1 MKRDLFTL
9 SLDLGSEL
17 IIDNFAGGG
26 GTSTGLEQAFGRPVD
41 IAINHDPEA
50 LAMHAANHPHTTHLC
65 ESVWDVDP
73 IKVTNNRPVGLV
85 WLSPDCKH
93 FSKAKGG
100 KPVEKKIRGLAWVT
114 LRWAAKCK
122 PRVIMLENVEEFKT
136 WGPLLIAADG
146 SAKPDPAKKGKT
158 FDSFIRQL
166 RAHGYTVD
174 YREMRGCD
182 HDTPTIRKRFFLVA
196 RRDGITIKWPEP
208 THGAPDSIGVRAG
221 KLLPY
226 RTAAECIDFSLPC
239 PSIFERDRPLAPAT
253 LRRIATG
260 IMRYVVDAADPF
272 IVGQGG
278 PVYGGKPVSAN
289 QPFGT
294 LTTENHRAVVL
305 PTIVP
310 VTHQGGDRTE
320 SIDEPFRTITG
331 AHRGEKALGV
341 ATLVQ
346 VGYGEREGQA
356 PRALNIEKPL
366 GTVVG
371 ESKRALVSAALIHAG
386 VKRWFDKEKLPVEVD
401 IAPFVMTNTTGH
413 PGAGAD
419 MPVPTITAAGNQA
432 LVSALLTGVGGRA
445 GQSRPRGVGEPT
457 ATATS
462 KADAALITAVLV
474 DAAHGEVSPSGVKR
488 WGTGAHDV
496 EAPLGTVTASGNKA
510 VATAFLAKH
519 YTGVVGSDLADPIGT
534 VTACDH
540 HSLVTAFLTEHANA
554 STQRVMPADAP
565 LRTICAQVRGGHF
578 SMVSAHITK
587 FRTGATGSALDEPMH
602 TVTAGGQQARP
613 GTGNAMGIVTAH
625 IQRDMGAS
633 VGHAADVP
641 LGTVTAGGGGKSAL
655 VTSNMIKLRGTSTA
669 AGTNE
674 PLGTVSAG
682 GQHHAEVRSF
692 LLPYYGASETHS
704 LTDPL
709 NTVTS
714 RDRFG
719 LVTIQGQDYQIV
731 DIGLRML
738 QPRELFRAQGF
749 PDDYIIGDDPAQ
761 GLKLT
766 KSAQVRMCGNSVCP
780 PMAKALILANFAH
793 EREIAR
799 SAA

>member
-1 MKRDLFTL
+1 MKRDLFTMA
-9 SLDLGSEL
+9 LDLGNEL

-73 IKVTNNRPVGLV
+73 IKVTGNRPVGLV

-100 KPVEKKIRGLAWVT
+100 KPVEKRIRGLAWVT

-146 SAKPDPAKKGKT
+146 SAKPDPEKKGKT

-196 RRDGITIKWPEP
+196 RRDGIAIKWPEP

-253 LRRIATG
+253 LRRIAKG
-260 IMRYVVDAADPF
+260 IMRYVVDAANPF

-356 PRALNIEKPL
+356 PRALDIEKPL
-366 GTVVG
+366 GTVVS
-371 ESKRALVSAALIHAG
+371 ESKHALVS
-386 VKRWFDKEKLPVEVD
+386 
-401 IAPFVMTNTTGH
+401 
-413 PGAGAD
+413 
-419 MPVPTITAAGNQA
+419 
-432 LVSALLTGVGGRA
+432 
-445 GQSRPRGVGEPT
+445 
-457 ATATS
+457 
-462 KADAALITAVLV
+462 AVLV
-474 DAAHGEVSPSGVKR
+474 DAAHGEVSPGGVKR

-496 EAPLGTVTASGNKA
+496 EATLGTVTASGNKA

-565 LRTICAQVRGGHF
+565 LRTICAQVKGGHF
-578 SMVSAHITK
+578 SIVS
-587 FRTGATGSALDEPMH
+587 
-602 TVTAGGQQARP
+602 
-613 GTGNAMGIVTAH
+613 AH

-633 VGHAADVP
+633 VGHAADAP
-641 LGTVTAGGGGKSAL
+641 LGTVTAGGGGKAAL

-669 AGTNE
+669 AGTDE

-692 LLPYYGASETHS
+692 LLAYYGASETHS

-780 PMAKALILANFAH
+780 PMAKALIVANFAH

-799 SAA
+799 VA